1 MKTADNKPLQPIL
14 ETAAALYCAIQR
26 LTEQEPG
33 PQDPLF
39 TINNFQLIAAFGRA
53 RAAFHNAMGARPN
66 VHTNMFVPPSGDL
79 RASGE
84 RVMQAV
90 TSLAIVVNGIAT
102 SDSHRPGDFEH
113 NKRIWQFR
121 QSLPSRRSEYRLAL
135 EEFGTALGYPVY
147 DPGALSYTR
156 QEGNSPLYFD

>member
-1 MKTADNKPLQPIL
+1 MKTADTKPLQPVL
-14 ETAAALYCAIQR
+14 ETAAALYCAIER

-53 RAAFHNAMGARPN
+53 RVAFHNAMGARPN
-66 VHTNMFVPPSGDL
+66 VPTDMFVPPSGDL
-79 RASGE
+79 EASGE
-84 RVMQAV
+84 RLRQAI

-102 SDSHRPGDFEH
+102 SDSHRPGDLEH
-113 NKRIWQFR
+113 NKRIWEFR
-121 QSLPSRRSEYRLAL
+121 QSLPRRRTEYRLAL